1 MVGAL
6 LAPLTC
12 YWRMKMPE
20 TTSYTTPFA
29 RYNSSSF
36 RYAKSSANGYW
47 KAEAQKLAA
56 EMSNENAGPSANDL
70 FSRDKNKT
78 DARYPPGIGVNN
90 SLLLMGWT

>member
-70 FSRDKNKT
+70 FSRVFVS
-78 DARYPPGIGVNN
+78 AWN
-90 SLLLMGWT
+90 SFTCS